1 MRLSLKAGEK
11 IYMNGAVFSVDRKV
25 SIELLND
32 ATFLLEAHVMQ
43 IEAATSPLK
52 QIYFAIQLMLMD
64 PGETASIRGTVE
76 AMFAAFAAAAGDSS
90 LADRVAAVQALFRKG
105 RPIEALKALRSLFA
119 TEAALLQPMGT
130 NKTSTA
136 AHEVTECR

>member
-76 AMFAAFAAAAGDSS
+76 AMFAAFAAAAEFQPRRPRG
-90 LADRVAAVQALFRKG
+90 RGPGVIPQG